1 MMKKKFKRILR
12 KVFLKNKTVFIN
24 TNTFAFKISKY
35 YNKDIQYITL
45 IDVGANRGIFFD
57 ELQKIFSNS
66 IIEALLIEPIPECI
80 LELKKKYSKNKN
92 VTIGEYAVS
101 NVIENREFFINR
113 YDVTSSLLI
122 FKYDSN
128 ELKDIN
134 TSINRSIKLITNTL
148 DNIIIE
154 EQYDPKIIDIIK
166 IDVQGFEDRILLGA
180 KEILKRTKFIWIE
193 VSFKPL
199 YNGSCLFH
207 DVHKVL
213 CDLNFVLVEII
224 EEFRSPQD
232 EILQANCLYKNII
245 LVS

>member
-1 MMKKKFKRILR
+1 M
-12 KVFLKNKTVFIN
+12 FLKNKTVAID

-35 YNKDIQYITL
+35 YSKDIQYISL
-45 IDVGANRGIFFD
+45 IDIGANRGIFFD

-66 IIEALLIEPIPECI
+66 TIEALLIEPIPECI
-80 LELKKKYSKNKN
+80 LELKKKFSKNKN
-92 VTIGEYAVS
+92 ITIGEYAAS
-101 NVIENREFFINR
+101 NVIESREFFINK

-122 FKYDSN
+122 FKHDRH

-134 TSINRSIKLITNTL
+134 TSINRSIRLITNTL

-154 EQYDPKIIDIIK
+154 KHYNPNIIDIIK
-166 IDVQGFEDRILLGA
+166 IDVQGFEDRVLSGA
-180 KEILKRTKFIWIE
+180 TEILKRTKFIWIE

-232 EILQANCLYKNII
+232 EILQANCLYKNIK